1 MVKPIPSDEW
11 QRRIAALE
19 IAVMRI
25 RPPKIPAEPLNI
37 SPPIALDAKARKK
50 RRRKLK

>member
-1 MVKPIPSDEW
+1 MVKSIPSDEW

-25 RPPKIPAEPLNI
+25 RPPKEPAEPPNI
-37 SPPIALDAKARKK
+37 PPPIAIDAKARKK
-50 RRRKLK
+50 RRKKLK